1 MLNFYELKALQLKL
15 NSYSFENCL
24 SKPGS
29 RLRAM
34 RVRLAKK
41 RRAIRR
47 MRQSLS
53 ALQIAA
59 EQIDRRNERIIAE
72 NALIDQLVYDL
83 LAEIENDP
91 LIRAQNLDG
100 RNIITN
106 QAPPP
111 RGGADDGRK
120 WCVGGLYY
128 ARGGGGA

>member
-1 MLNFYELKALQLKL
+1 MAVF
-15 NSYSFENCL
+15 SFHRFGLTRYQNM
-24 SKPGS
+24 GS

-41 RRAIRR
+41 RRAIKR

-59 EQIDRRNERIIAE
+59 EQIERDLIFAAEQIDRRNERIVAE
-72 NALIDQLVYDL
+72 NSLVDRLVYDL

-91 LIRAQNLDG
+91 LIRSAVEAIRTQNLDG
-100 RNIITN
+100 RNIIIN

-111 RGGADDGRK
+111 RGR
-120 WCVGGLYY
+120 
-128 ARGGGGA
+128 RRRR

>member
-1 MLNFYELKALQLKL
+1 MAVFFFHRFGLNRYQ
-15 NSYSFENCL
+15 NM
-24 SKPGS
+24 GR

-53 ALQIAA
+53 ASQIAA
-59 EQIDRRNERIIAE
+59 EQIERDHERMFAAEQIERRNRRIIAE

-83 LAEIENDP
+83 LAELENDP
-91 LIRAQNLDG
+91 LIRSAAEAIRAENLDG
-100 RNIITN
+100 RNIIIN

-111 RGGADDGRK
+111 
-120 WCVGGLYY
+120 
-128 ARGGGGA
+128 GGGRPRRRR

>member
-1 MLNFYELKALQLKL
+1 MRR
-15 NSYSFENCL
+15 
-24 SKPGS
+24 

-34 RVRLAKK
+34 RVRLEKK

-53 ALQIAA
+53 SLQIAAEQIERDHELMFAA

-91 LIRAQNLDG
+91 LIRSAVEAIRAQNLDG

>member
-1 MLNFYELKALQLKL
+1 MAVFFFHRFGLNRYQ
-15 NSYSFENCL
+15 NM
-24 SKPGS
+24 G
-29 RLRAM
+29 RRVRAI

-91 LIRAQNLDG
+91 LMRSAVEAIRAQNLDG

>member
-1 MLNFYELKALQLKL
+1 M
-15 NSYSFENCL
+15 
-24 SKPGS
+24 GS

-53 ALQIAA
+53 ALQIAAEQIERDHELMFAA